1 LITTQIEPH
10 DSVAESYHQVV
21 RVNSILT
28 DLCRDM
34 WSYISRGI
42 LGQKKVADEVGSS
55 TMPHKINPIQFEN
68 AEGNM
73 GIANALLNHF
83 ATKLPISRM
92 QRDLTDST
100 TLRNQGVALG
110 HSYLALQN
118 ILKGLSRIT
127 INKIQMTN
135 ELNNHWEVLG
145 EAIQTILRKNGKQDA
160 YEKLKSLTRGQSIN
174 AESMAE
180 FVSGLQITDDDKKT
194 LLELT
199 PENYIGLSSKL
210 VDLI

>member
-1 LITTQIEPH
+1 
-10 DSVAESYHQVV
+10 
-21 RVNSILT
+21 
-28 DLCRDM
+28 
-34 WSYISRGI
+34 
-42 LGQKKVADEVGSS
+42 
-55 TMPHKINPIQFEN
+55 
-68 AEGNM
+68 
-73 GIANALLNHF
+73 
-83 ATKLPISRM
+83 M

-127 INKIQMTN
+127 IHKLKMTN

-145 EAIQTILRKNGKQDA
+145 EAVQTILRKSGKQDA
-160 YEKLKSLTRGQSIN
+160 YEQLKTLTQGQSIN
-174 AESMAE
+174 AKSMAE
-180 FVSGLQITDDDKKT
+180 FVSGLKISDEDKRT

-210 VDLI
+210 VEIL

>member
-1 LITTQIEPH
+1 
-10 DSVAESYHQVV
+10 
-21 RVNSILT
+21 
-28 DLCRDM
+28 M

-42 LGQKKVADEVGSS
+42 LGQKKVAGEVGSS

-73 GIANALLNHF
+73 GIASALLNHL

-127 INKIQMTN
+127 INKTQMLK
-135 ELNNHWEVLG
+135 ELDNHWEVLT
-145 EAIQTILRKNGKQDA
+145 EAIQTILRKSGKTNA
-160 YEKLKSLTRGQSIN
+160 YEQLKDLTRGKSIN
-174 AESMAE
+174 TESLAK
-180 FVSGLQITDDDKKT
+180 FISGLKISDEDKRT
-194 LLELT
+194 LLNLT
-199 PENYIGLSSKL
+199 PKSYTGLSSKL